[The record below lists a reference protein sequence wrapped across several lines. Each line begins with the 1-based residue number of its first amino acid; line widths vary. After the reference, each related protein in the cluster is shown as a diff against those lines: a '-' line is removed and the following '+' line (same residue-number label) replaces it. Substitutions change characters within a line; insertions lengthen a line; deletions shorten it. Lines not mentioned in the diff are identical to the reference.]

1 MTIEIAD
8 TITDDATDESN
19 LYLERLAEAL
29 LRLGIVEMEGVV
41 VDGTEVAGAIMA
53 LDAQLTTGWQL
64 AESVRWS
71 KEMKARL
78 EEIDAAADP
87 EAWEAASRNKQF
99 AEDAVMVALA
109 GWDEAAGL
117 GENEPELGPDPVT
130 MAPDDSL

>member
-1 MTIEIAD
+1 MSNDMAD
-8 TITDDATDESN
+8 PITDDATDETN

-64 AESVRWS
+64 AEAVRWS
-71 KEMKARL
+71 KETQTRL
-78 EEIDAAADP
+78 EAMDPSGDP
-87 EAWEAASRNKQF
+87 EAWETASRIKQY
-99 AEDAVMVALA
+99 AGEAVMVALA

-117 GENEPELGPDPVT
+117 EQNEPDLAVPV
-130 MAPDDSL
+130 S

>member
-1 MTIEIAD
+1 MSDDMAD
-8 TITDDATDESN
+8 MMAGDATDESN

-64 AESVRWS
+64 AEAVRWS
-71 KEMKARL
+71 KEAQTRL
-78 EEIDAAADP
+78 EAMNPSGDP
-87 EAWEAASRNKQF
+87 EAWETASRSKQD
-99 AEDAVMVALA
+99 ADEAVMVALA

-117 GENEPELGPDPVT
+117 EGNEPDLAAPV
-130 MAPDDSL
+130 S

>member
-1 MTIEIAD
+1 MSNDMAD
-8 TITDDATDESN
+8 MMADDATDENN

-64 AESVRWS
+64 AEAVRWS
-71 KEMKARL
+71 KETQTRL
-78 EEIDAAADP
+78 EAMDPSGDP
-87 EAWEAASRNKQF
+87 EAWETASRTKQY
-99 AEDAVMVALA
+99 ADEAMMVALA

-117 GENEPELGPDPVT
+117 EGNELDLAVPV
-130 MAPDDSL
+130 S

>member
-1 MTIEIAD
+1 MSNDMAD
-8 TITDDATDESN
+8 MMADDATDENN

-64 AESVRWS
+64 AEAVRWS
-71 KEMKARL
+71 KETQTRL
-78 EEIDAAADP
+78 EAMDPSGDP
-87 EAWEAASRNKQF
+87 EAWETASRTKQY
-99 AEDAVMVALA
+99 ADEAMMVALA

-117 GENEPELGPDPVT
+117 EGSEPDVP
-130 MAPDDSL
+130 ASAS

>member
-1 MTIEIAD
+1 MSNDMAD

-64 AESVRWS
+64 AEAVRWS
-71 KEMKARL
+71 KETQTRL
-78 EEIDAAADP
+78 EAMDPSADP
-87 EAWEAASRNKQF
+87 GAWETAARSKQY
-99 AEDAVMVALA
+99 ADEAVTVALA

-117 GENEPELGPDPVT
+117 EGSEPDVPT
-130 MAPDDSL
+130 SAS